1 MRGSRRAGRGRGCA
15 PRAGVPSRRPR
26 AGCAR
31 VPTRDGCARARGWTG
46 GVPSSRPGAGSG
58 SRGSACDR
66 GPRPRDGDSPWLRA
80 PPSHPSLPSQPP
92 QAPND
97 APNVPPAR
105 SVTPGPAGTMNLMR
119 VAIVGATG
127 AVGRT
132 MLEILQER
140 DFPLDELSLLASER
154 TAGTRLRFRDR
165 DQTVGLLTPETLE
178 GVDLAL
184 SSCGSAIAQTW
195 VPQAAERG
203 TTVIDNS
210 SAFRMEP
217 WAELVIPEVNPE
229 AFERGAKVYA
239 VPNCTIIT
247 ALMALAPLHRA
258 AGLKAVSLSS
268 YQSVSGAGAKG
279 VRELTEQVEK
289 LHGMEDDL
297 AHPDLDALPVGDVFG
312 KTIAYNV
319 LAKIDVFDPE
329 SGFTFEE
336 IKVHREAKR
345 LLSLPELDISA
356 TCVRVP
362 VP

>member
-1 MRGSRRAGRGRGCA
+1 
-15 PRAGVPSRRPR
+15 
-26 AGCAR
+26 
-31 VPTRDGCARARGWTG
+31 
-46 GVPSSRPGAGSG
+46 
-58 SRGSACDR
+58 
-66 GPRPRDGDSPWLRA
+66 
-80 PPSHPSLPSQPP
+80 
-92 QAPND
+92 
-97 APNVPPAR
+97 
-105 SVTPGPAGTMNLMR
+105 MNPMR

-132 MLEILQER
+132 MLQILQER
-140 DFPLDELSLLASER
+140 EFPLDELSLLASER
-154 TAGTRLRFRDR
+154 TAGTRLRFRGEEL
-165 DQTVGLLTPETLE
+165 TVGLLTPEALE

-203 TTVIDNS
+203 TIVIDNS

-229 AFERGAKVYA
+229 ALERGAKVYA

-247 ALMALAPLHRA
+247 ALLALAPLHRA
-258 AGLKAVSLSS
+258 AGLESVSLSS

-279 VRELTEQVEK
+279 VRELVEQIEK

-297 AHPDLDALPVGDVFG
+297 AHPDLDALPVGEVFG

-329 SGFTFEE
+329 SGSTFEE
-336 IKVHREAKR
+336 IKVVREAKR
-345 LLSLPELDISA
+345 ILSMPELDISA

-362 VP
+362 VPVGHSVSLHARFGRAFSVGEAREALESAEGVQLRDDPTNDVYPSPLEAAGIDDTLVGRIRRPEGHDDELLLFACGDNLRKGAALNAVQIAERLALNVP

>member
-1 MRGSRRAGRGRGCA
+1 MK
-15 PRAGVPSRRPR
+15 
-26 AGCAR
+26 
-31 VPTRDGCARARGWTG
+31 D
-46 GVPSSRPGAGSG
+46 
-58 SRGSACDR
+58 
-66 GPRPRDGDSPWLRA
+66 
-80 PPSHPSLPSQPP
+80 
-92 QAPND
+92 
-97 APNVPPAR
+97 
-105 SVTPGPAGTMNLMR
+105 MR

-154 TAGTRLRFRDR
+154 TAGTRLRFRDL
-165 DQTVGLLTPETLE
+165 DQTVGLLTPRALE

-203 TTVIDNS
+203 TTVVDNS

-258 AGLKAVSLSS
+258 AGLRSVSLSS

-336 IKVHREAKR
+336 IKVQREAKR

-362 VP
+362 VPVGHSVSLHATFERPFSVTEAREVLSIAEGVQLRDDPSAEIYPSPLEAAGIDDVLVGRIRQPEGHDDELLLFACGDNLRKGAALNAVQIAERLALDVP

>member
-1 MRGSRRAGRGRGCA
+1 ME
-15 PRAGVPSRRPR
+15 
-26 AGCAR
+26 
-31 VPTRDGCARARGWTG
+31 D
-46 GVPSSRPGAGSG
+46 
-58 SRGSACDR
+58 
-66 GPRPRDGDSPWLRA
+66 
-80 PPSHPSLPSQPP
+80 
-92 QAPND
+92 
-97 APNVPPAR
+97 
-105 SVTPGPAGTMNLMR
+105 MR

-132 MLEILQER
+132 MLGILDER
-140 DFPLDELSLLASER
+140 EFPLDELVLLASQR

-165 DQTVGLLTPETLE
+165 AHTVGLLAPEALE

-229 AFERGAKVYA
+229 ALERGAKVYS

-258 AGLKAVSLSS
+258 AGLTGVSLSS

-279 VRELTEQVEK
+279 VRELVEQVEK

-297 AHPDLDALPVGDVFG
+297 AHPDLAALPVGEVFG

-336 IKVHREAKR
+336 IKVQREAKR
-345 LLSLPELDISA
+345 ILSLPELDISA

-362 VP
+362 VPVGHSVSLHATFERPISVAEAREAISNAEGVQLRDDPASEIYPSPLEAAGIDDVLVGRIRQPEGHDHELLLFACGDNLRKGAALNAVQIAERVMAG

>member
-1 MRGSRRAGRGRGCA
+1 MK
-15 PRAGVPSRRPR
+15 
-26 AGCAR
+26 
-31 VPTRDGCARARGWTG
+31 D
-46 GVPSSRPGAGSG
+46 
-58 SRGSACDR
+58 
-66 GPRPRDGDSPWLRA
+66 
-80 PPSHPSLPSQPP
+80 
-92 QAPND
+92 
-97 APNVPPAR
+97 
-105 SVTPGPAGTMNLMR
+105 MR

-132 MLEILQER
+132 MLGILQER
-140 DFPLDELSLLASER
+140 DFPVDELSLLASER
-154 TAGTRLRFRDR
+154 TAGTRLRFRGR
-165 DQTVGLLTPETLE
+165 QHTVGLLSPQALE

-184 SSCGSAIAQTW
+184 SSCGSTIAQTW
-195 VPQAAERG
+195 VPRAAEAG
-203 TTVIDNS
+203 TIVVDNS
-210 SAFRMEP
+210 SAFRMES

-229 AFERGAKVYA
+229 ALERGARVYA

-258 AGLKAVSLSS
+258 AGLRSVSLSS

-297 AHPDLDALPVGDVFG
+297 AHPDPDALPVGEVIG

-319 LAKIDVFDPE
+319 IAKIDVFDEE

-336 IKVHREAKR
+336 IKVQREAKR
-345 LLSLPELDISA
+345 ILSLPELDISA

-362 VP
+362 VAVGHSVSLHARFERPLSPGEARSTIEAAEGVQVRDDPATGVYPSPLEAAGIDDVLVGRIRQPEGHDDELLLFATGDNLRKGAALNAVQIAERVSPTR